1 MKKEAVGI
9 LIILLIIGTFAGCR
23 QNQEK
28 ILGDFLTMLEE
39 PASEDTINAADAYL
53 KQYLPKVDHEYA
65 DDMVMG
71 LEQYIE
77 GTNPEGV
84 NYTEWLAQY
93 EKFITPSLSGLYRLK
108 EKEQMNP
115 MVVDTVLKIS
125 WEELLQRTYD
135 LDVFIQENE
144 TDQEIREDLSWMY
157 SNYVITLVMGTN
169 GSPIFDY
176 KTHTFS
182 ASAKAAYSSYMSKYP
197 KTATTWALTEYFTYL
212 ESINFTL
219 DYNDKA
225 MSKQF
230 FDACDWLVSESGKRV
245 FQVDERNDQDR

>member
-1 MKKEAVGI
+1 MKKGAAGI
-9 LIILLIIGTFAGCR
+9 LISLLIIGTFSGCR

-39 PASEDTINAADAYL
+39 PASEVTINAADAYL
-53 KQYLPKVDHEYA
+53 KQYLPKVDDEYA
-65 DDMVMG
+65 DDMVIR

-84 NYTEWLAQY
+84 NYTEWLSQY
-93 EKFITPSLSGLYRLK
+93 EKFITPSLSELYQLK
-108 EKEQMNP
+108 EQEQLNP

-135 LDVFIQENE
+135 LDAFIQENK
-144 TDQEIREDLSWMY
+144 TYKEIREDLSWMY

-169 GSPIFDY
+169 GTPIFDY
-176 KTHTFS
+176 KTHAFS
-182 ASAKAAYSSYMSKYP
+182 ESAKLAYLSYMRKYP
-197 KTATTWALTEYFTYL
+197 KAATTWALSEYFTYL

-225 MSKQF
+225 ASKQF

-245 FQVDERNDQDR
+245 FQVDERNDQD